1 MEVDK
6 TRFGFAIAA
15 ATIFC
20 TISLDTVESDMADHH
35 YEATNVPLSAEA
47 YIHATHSIRHVSAFT
62 YLER

>member
-20 TISLDTVESDMADHH
+20 TISLDTVESNMADHH
-35 YEATNVPLSAEA
+35 YEATNVLYRLARKHTFMQHTLFGMSG
-47 YIHATHSIRHVSAFT
+47 Y
-62 YLER
+62 